1 MPEAMMKAT
10 ILPAAMIV
18 LCLAAPGTA
27 EPRVNERYCIEMAE
41 QDGPAGPP
49 QCMFETLAQCVA
61 SKTAPNDRCMIN
73 PILAFHEREK
83 ASTNWRTR
91 P

>member
-1 MPEAMMKAT
+1 MKAA
-10 ILPAAMIV
+10 ILPGAMIV

-27 EPRVNERYCIEMAE
+27 EPRANERYCIEMAE
-41 QDGPAGPP
+41 QGGPAGPP

-61 SKTAPNDRCMIN
+61 SKTAPSDRCMLN
-73 PILAFHEREK
+73 PILAFREREK
-83 ASTNWRTR
+83 ASTNRRTR

>member
-1 MPEAMMKAT
+1 MKAA

-18 LCLAAPGTA
+18 VCLAAPGTA
-27 EPRVNERYCIEMAE
+27 GPRANERYCIEMAE
-41 QDGPAGPP
+41 QGGPAGPP

-61 SKTAPNDRCMIN
+61 SKTAPNDHCMLN
-73 PILAFHEREK
+73 PILAFREREK
-83 ASTNWRTR
+83 DSTNWRTR